1 MSQQPQSPDGP
12 ESWVEG
18 LFYLAS
24 ELDGSQEQVRVR
36 REERQRR
43 LELAGMLLSGG
54 MEESPRGE
62 DDICGPAPSYPRG
75 VSPADGS
82 LHWGA

>member
-1 MSQQPQSPDGP
+1 MSQQPHSPDGP
-12 ESWVEG
+12 ERRIEG

-24 ELDGSQEQVRVR
+24 ELEGSVEQVKVR
-36 REERQRR
+36 REERRRR
-43 LELAGMLLSGG
+43 LELAGMLLSSGC
-54 MEESPRGE
+54 EESPRGE